1 MINVSMQSQK
11 NGKDIWFLIKMLFTM
26 RIIRK
31 DPLFHHSHLLKK
43 IRTSFLSKIPI
54 NPSFK
59 NFLLSA
65 QTFRVKV
72 KRLVEEEW

>member
-1 MINVSMQSQK
+1 
-11 NGKDIWFLIKMLFTM
+11 M
-26 RIIRK
+26 RIIQK

-72 KRLVEEEW
+72 KRLVEEE

>member
-1 MINVSMQSQK
+1 MQSQK
-11 NGKDIWFLIKMLFTM
+11 MKGYLIFNKNVVYNAYNTKGSSFSS
-26 RIIRK
+26 
-31 DPLFHHSHLLKK
+31 FASLKK

-72 KRLVEEEW
+72 KRLVEEE